1 MGKKVFLLEDSLSIH
16 FKVNG
21 KVKIIPLNMK
31 KHIVF
36 YPSLYKGEIKI
47 TEDFYLIGISLGT
60 LKIPKNIDIP
70 SFSIDKI
77 IIVDSADFYSKN
89 LLS

>member
-36 YPSLYKGEIKI
+36 LSI
-47 TEDFYLIGISLGT
+47 TL
-60 LKIPKNIDIP
+60 
-70 SFSIDKI
+70 
-77 IIVDSADFYSKN
+77 
-89 LLS
+89 